1 MLQSI
6 RDRTQGVFA
15 WVVVIILVIIF
26 VLWGLSSYLTSSQS
40 SKTSVVATV
49 DKQKI
54 YKQEYNQVYQNAY
67 QQQAQIHA
75 GNINLVDTSALRKQ
89 VLQGLVEQEVL
100 FQNAKKLD
108 MGLTTEMVDQLIQH
122 SPYFLQDGVFSEQK
136 MNLVLSQM
144 GYDINKLRNNMRKSI
159 LINQVQISLLGSDF
173 ALPNELSGFQKLQN
187 QLREFRYLMIKLS
200 DINLEKSDYN
210 YKKMFN
216 KAAITKYYNDNLDK
230 FKTIP
235 KVKIQ
240 YILLSYDKIKKDIKP
255 SSEQL
260 ELYYSENLTDQQK
273 KEPPKKLESEKQ
285 KLKKAYIESQAQKK
299 YEDLGNQL
307 QQLTFE
313 NPSSL
318 DIASESLNLPIKET
332 NYFSQNQTD
341 FSMKQDKNLLDIAS
355 VRKLAFSDDVL
366 DRKINS
372 DIVNLPGK
380 RALVLR
386 VADYKPVKN
395 IPLYDAYGKIHN
407 ILLQKAKSKKLNVLL
422 DKLKSLSIK
431 DANLYIKSHHWVW
444 GDLQTSAR
452 DNKDIN
458 SSLLN
463 AVFNTPPVLGL
474 GSDQQPLHSVHISGD
489 NIAVYQV
496 QKIILD
502 KSKPK
507 SKQDIDKQLPI
518 LFANMV
524 YQSYVNQQV
533 SAAKVVYN
541 NKN

>member
-15 WVVVIILVIIF
+15 WVVVVILVIIF
-26 VLWGLSSYLTSSQS
+26 VLWGLSSYLTPSQS
-40 SKTSVVATV
+40 SNRSVVATV

-54 YKQEYNQVYQNAY
+54 YKQEYNQVYKNAY
-67 QQQAQIHA
+67 NQQTKIHG
-75 GNINLVDTSALRKQ
+75 GNVNLVDTAALRKE
-89 VLQGLVEQEVL
+89 VLQSLVEQEAL
-100 FQNAKKLD
+100 FQNTKTLNMD
-108 MGLTTEMVDQLIQH
+108 LTTETVDQLIQH

-136 MNLVLSQM
+136 MNLVLRQM
-144 GYDINKLRNNMRKSI
+144 GYDINKLRDNMRKSI
-159 LINQVQISLLGSDF
+159 LISQVQISLLGSGF
-173 ALPNELSGFQKLQN
+173 SLSNEVSGFQKLQN
-187 QLREFRYLMIKLS
+187 QFREFRYLIIKLS
-200 DINLEKSDYN
+200 DINFKKSDNN
-210 YKKMFN
+210 YKKLFD
-216 KAAITKYYNDNLDK
+216 KAAITKYYNNNLDK

-240 YILLSYDKIKKDIKP
+240 YILLSYDKIKKEIKP
-255 SSEQL
+255 NAEQL
-260 ELYYSENLTDQQK
+260 ELYYSENLTDKQK
-273 KEPPKKLESEKQ
+273 KESPKKLKAEKQ
-285 KLKKAYIESQAQKK
+285 KLKTAYIENQAQKK
-299 YEDLGNQL
+299 NQL

-318 DIASESLNLPIKET
+318 NIASESLNLLIKET
-332 NYFSQNQTD
+332 NYFSQNQTE
-341 FSMKQDKNLLDIAS
+341 FSMKNDKNLLDIAS

-372 DIVNLPGK
+372 DIINLPGK

-386 VADYKPVKN
+386 VADYKSIKN

-422 DKLKSLSIK
+422 DKLKSLSIR
-431 DANLYIKSHHWVW
+431 DADLYIKSHHWLW
-444 GDLQTSAR
+444 GDVQTSAR

-463 AVFNTPPVLGL
+463 AVFNTPPALGL
-474 GSDQQPLHSVHISGD
+474 GAKQQPLYSVILSKD
-489 NIAVYQV
+489 NVAVYQV
-496 QKIILD
+496 QKIIIN
-502 KSKPK
+502 KSKSK
-507 SKQDIDKQLPI
+507 SKSNQDTDKQLPI

-533 SAAKVVYN
+533 SSAKVVYN